1 MQTAD
6 EAQCAVTMFNNLS
19 FMGSRIRVKVDRGEY
34 LTRAV
39 SVDGVLGACAGSDT
53 AGSVPGN
60 ADTCQSWADEMTAEA
75 NAVDVCKPL
84 VIDGS
89 GLNRSGDILST
100 SAPT

>member
-19 FMGSRIRVKVDRGEY
+19 FMGSQIIVKVDHGSH
-34 LTRAV
+34 LARAV
-39 SVDGVLGACAGSDT
+39 SFDGGCAASDT
-53 AGSVPGN
+53 AGSVPGGG
-60 ADTCQSWADEMTAEA
+60 DTSQSWADEMTAEA
-75 NAVDVCKPL
+75 NAVDSCKPL

-89 GLNRSGDILST
+89 GLNRSGEGLST